1 MTPDNIRLFLPY
13 YLVTAGL
20 LIAIAVIFSPLE
32 DKAAGLGLAGS
43 AITGAAGLA
52 QANRD

>member
-1 MTPDNIRLFLPY
+1 MTPENIKLLLPY
-13 YLVTAGL
+13 YLVTAGI
-20 LIAIAVIFSPLE
+20 LIAVAVIFSPLE